1 MGQDVR
7 EWRRLRAWE
16 LHEAGWSGK
25 AIAEALKASR
35 AAVSTWLKRAR
46 RGGVETLR
54 RHPPPGRTPKLS
66 AEQRAQLP
74 ALLAAGAESYGFIG
88 EVWTT
93 KRVAVVIKRVFG
105 VSYHPAHVSRLL
117 RQEGL
122 SLQKPV
128 VRATQRNEDA
138 IAAWQTETWPAL
150 QAKHA
155 PKTARSSSSTRRASI
170 SCRLSRAPTPP
181 VVRPRC
187 CAPPFPTTI
196 CR

>member
-25 AIAEALKASR
+25 AIAEALKASQ

-46 RGGVETLR
+46 SGGIEALM
-54 RHPPPGRTPKLS
+54 RHPPPGRAPKLR
-66 AEQRAQLP
+66 AAQRAQLP
-74 ALLAAGAESYGFIG
+74 ALLAKGADAYGFIG

-93 KRVAVVIKRVFG
+93 KRVATVIKRVFG

-122 SLQKPV
+122 SLQKPI

-138 IAAWQTETWPAL
+138 IAAWQAETWPAL
-150 QAKHA
+150 QAKR
-155 PKTARSSSSTRRASI
+155 PRRRGRSS
-170 SCRLSRAPTPP
+170 L
-181 VVRPRC
+181 
-187 CAPPFPTTI
+187 
-196 CR
+196 